1 MLSRACARDR
11 RKLMDTEPKNAMAA
25 VHTAEGTEPRRNDG
39 TPWWHRPAAGV
50 VGSWLI
56 VLTAMFTCSAAIAQT
71 GDSSATAGEATK
83 PDAATTVKA
92 EQTDVATLHIVL
104 ARELR
109 DLQLPVSLLDLPP
122 DNDGIPGAQLAVDD
136 NNTTGKF
143 MKQAFK
149 LDVVENKD
157 PQALVAAVVDKVDA
171 GEPFIV
177 ADMAADTLLK
187 LSDALANKDAIIFN
201 ASAPDQRLREADC
214 RANVK
219 HTAPSRAMLADALGQ
234 YMAVKRWTNWL
245 LVAGSEPGDKLYAE
259 ELKRTAKKFRM
270 NIVGEMEFKYEVGSR
285 RADGGYEQ
293 IQQQIPSF
301 LQNAPAHDVV
311 VVVDEG
317 RLFGDYFP
325 YRTWQPRPVIGT
337 VGLFATSWHPAIELW
352 GGTQFQNR
360 FKRLAKRNMR
370 ALDYN
375 VWMAV
380 RSIGEAA
387 TRKRSI
393 DPQVL
398 IDYMRTPE
406 FEIAAFKGR
415 KLTYRQWN
423 GQLRQ
428 PILLATDNLHVTV
441 SPQKE
446 FLHQFSELDTLGTDR
461 TESACKAYQ
470 N

>member
-1 MLSRACARDR
+1 MSSRACSNRKRNPEQKVAAPCDANSSPPFFYQAAYFDWLRSITLSLSVLAALLACGTAKAQVEPQAAPARGA
-11 RKLMDTEPKNAMAA
+11 EAPAS
-25 VHTAEGTEPRRNDG
+25 TAQA
-39 TPWWHRPAAGV
+39 PAQKTQNETQKIRI
-50 VGSWLI
+50 L
-56 VLTAMFTCSAAIAQT
+56 
-71 GDSSATAGEATK
+71 
-83 PDAATTVKA
+83 
-92 EQTDVATLHIVL
+92 L

-109 DLQLPVSLLDLPP
+109 DRLPPVSLLNLRP
-122 DNDGIPGAQLAVDD
+122 DDEGVPGALLAIDD

-143 MKQAFK
+143 MNQEFT
-149 LDVVENKD
+149 LDVVEKKEPD
-157 PQALVAAVVDKVDA
+157 ALVAAVVDKVNSST
-171 GEPFIV
+171 PFIV
-177 ADMAADTLLK
+177 ADLAPDTLLK
-187 LSDALANKDAIIFN
+187 LSDALAGKDAIIFN

-214 RANVK
+214 RTNVK

-245 LVAGSEPGDKLYAE
+245 MVVGTEPGDVLYAE
-259 ELKRTAKKFRM
+259 ALKKSAKKFRM
-270 NIVGEMEFKYEVGSR
+270 NVVGEMQFKYEVGSR

-337 VGLFATSWHPAIELW
+337 VGLYATSWHPAIELW

-360 FKRLAKRNMR
+360 FKRLAKRDMR

-387 TRKRSI
+387 TRKRSA
-393 DPQVL
+393 DPHVL
-398 IDYMRTPE
+398 IAYMRTPE

-415 KLTYRQWN
+415 KLTYREWN

-428 PILLATDNLHVTV
+428 PIILATDNLHVTV

-446 FLHQFSELDTLGTDR
+446 FLHQFSELDTLGIDR
-461 TESACKAYQ
+461 GESACKAYQ
-470 N
+470 K